1 MARTTTT
8 AGKARTLKAVK
19 PTPPT
24 ATTAGRV
31 IPSVKALAEDSAST
45 APTREDIAS
54 AMMWI
59 AQRTNRVP
67 TLYGPTASG
76 KTYLVHQLAKEHG
89 AEVVTVLLGQHTPDE
104 ITGFQ
109 MPGKD
114 NQLVAQHSYW
124 MRQAQEILNSGKK
137 VFILFD
143 ELNAAREEVRGAI
156 YTFLRDRHL
165 HGDHSL
171 DRPDVLVFAAMNP
184 AMLAAPYRSRCCF
197 FHVPA
202 DATYLTGMAKNSLA
216 TFAAVHGEISK
227 EGSDSAYSN
236 AAPPP
241 PETVDASAIAAL
253 NAIDTSFWTDL
264 SPAARGLVI
273 TSLVPPA
280 LAKAMLE
287 DNQAIDASEL
297 AKDVEMLFETLRS
310 LPVPE
315 TMTLIAQLMSS
326 YGTMNDGE
334 RENAHA
340 AVLDAVYG
348 DGTRDGLALLE
359 SYYFGRTDEMRAAIS
374 HIKAE
379 PMVKALAERGMAIDE
394 DGSTPKGTIFERLD
408 AYVELTKDE

>member
-1 MARTTTT
+1 MARAKSTGTTL
-8 AGKARTLKAVK
+8 RNVK

-24 ATTAGRV
+24 ASTAGRV

-54 AMMWI
+54 AMMWV
-59 AQRTNRVP
+59 ATHTNRIP
-67 TLYGPTASG
+67 TAWGPTASG
-76 KTYLVHQLAKEHG
+76 KTYMIRKLAEANDAG
-89 AEVVTVLLGQHTPDE
+89 LVTVILGNHTPDE
-104 ITGFQ
+104 IMGFQ

-114 NQLVAQHSYW
+114 NQLVAQRPFW
-124 MRQAQEILNSGKK
+124 MRQAIDILASNRKC
-137 VFILFD
+137 FILID
-143 ELNAAREEVRGAI
+143 ELNTAREEVRGAML
-156 YTFLRDRHL
+156 TFLRDRHIN
-165 HGDHSL
+165 GDFSL
-171 DRPDVLVFAAMNP
+171 KRDDVLIFAAMNP
-184 AMLAAPYRSRCCF
+184 AMMEETYRSRACF

-202 DATYLTGMAKNSLA
+202 DSSYLMSIATNSFSQMAA
-216 TFAAVHGEISK
+216 MHGQIVV
-227 EGSDSAYSN
+227 EGNAMRSN
-236 AAPPP
+236 DPPP
-241 PETVDASAIAAL
+241 PPDAVDASVLAAL
-253 NAIDTSFWTDL
+253 EAIDRSFWTDL

-359 SYYFGRTDEMRAAIS
+359 SYYFGRTDEMRASIS

-379 PMVKALAERGMAIDE
+379 PMVKALADRKMAIDE